1 MFFLVARFTLLSF
14 IRQGYYQGY
23 YHFSALFGIKFLL
36 SIHVVLDAFLC
47 GKIYSVVYY
56 PTRILYH
63 YIIVLYYY
71 IIYYIILLLCCRRY
85 FSRWQDLLSI
95 TRQGYY
101 PRSGRA
107 VKLKPKGDS
116 TSRLHPVW
124 MEHQFVR
131 NLGEWQH
138 HQRQSRRVMMKHS
151 QVSCLQTGLGGAV

>member
-1 MFFLVARFTLLSF
+1 MLSGMFFSVAGFTHLSF

-23 YHFSALFGIKFLL
+23 YHFSALLWNKIPAKYPCCPGCFSLWQDLFCCLLSDKDINNKLMINFLL
-36 SIHVVLDAFLC
+36 TIRVLRDVFLS
-47 GKIYSVVYY
+47 GKIDSLVYY

-71 IIYYIILLLCCRRY
+71 IIHYIILLLCCRRY

-116 TSRLHPVW
+116 TSWLHPV
-124 MEHQFVR
+124 
-131 NLGEWQH
+131 
-138 HQRQSRRVMMKHS
+138 
-151 QVSCLQTGLGGAV
+151 

>member
-1 MFFLVARFTLLSF
+1 MLLTGKSLFWFVWNKLPAIYPCCPGCFSQWQDLLSC
-14 IRQGYYQGY
+14 
-23 YHFSALFGIKFLL
+23 LL
-36 SIHVVLDAFLC
+36 SD
-47 GKIYSVVYY
+47 KD
-56 PTRILYH
+56 
-63 YIIVLYYY
+63 IISLYYC
-71 IIYYIILLLCCRRY
+71 IIILYYIILLLCCRRY
-85 FSRWQDLLSI
+85 FSRWQDLLTI
-95 TRQGYY
+95 TREGYY

-138 HQRQSRRVMMKHS
+138 HQGRSRRVMMKHS